1 MVERGYLSD
10 HPADPD
16 TTEVSRR
23 GTERADE
30 RRRVGGE
37 IAQTIRRRLRVE
49 SRRRSGVA

>member
-1 MVERGYLSD
+1 MVERRYLSD

-23 GTERADE
+23 GTERAE